1 MNVRLGCMFMMRGPK
16 KGMPGPS
23 TWPSSITSPVLM
35 SRAPRSTFCGFF
47 MWLPEPRS
55 SPAPHF
61 EGQRWLSGGR
71 FHCARATAGR
81 DSSAAATVMRLMLS
95 SLVEY
100 FVQAFIVERAGHP
113 GELVAD
119 LALVRGHA
127 VRVEGLARAPDL
139 EHREVIR
146 TVGLLHDLEAQVAG
160 RGAVCLAQ
168 DLERDDGV
176 VFLRRD
182 HVDVGHAVDCAGRVL
197 HGADR
202 ERIVEAVVERCVAH
216 GVELVAELFRA
227 RGRHV
232 RVPRRLVLPRRDHD
246 ELARAARTLHHDRA
260 KVAGRGTACAAVGL
274 EERRGL
280 VSRGRLGLHMG
291 DDVERADV
299 GWNGGGCG
307 GWCLGDGVHGEE
319 AQQGRDERG
328 RMESHVF
335 FSLVSP
341 AAAGYRTPW
350 MTTGG
355 SALRAPIPAG
365 NNKLTA
371 KGLTPL
377 PGDRLRARIIL
388 PSGEE
393 FWPIFSFR

>member
-1 MNVRLGCMFMMRGPK
+1 
-16 KGMPGPS
+16 
-23 TWPSSITSPVLM
+23 
-35 SRAPRSTFCGFF
+35 

-61 EGQRWLSGGR
+61 DGQRWLSGGT
-71 FHCARATAGR
+71 FHCAKASTGAARRAIAV
-81 DSSAAATVMRLMLS
+81 TVRFMCFP
-95 SLVEY
+95 LVEN
-100 FVQAFIVERAGHP
+100 FVQTFVVQRAGHP
-113 GELVAD
+113 GELVAE

-146 TVGLLHDLEAQVAG
+146 TVGLQ
-160 RGAVCLAQ
+160 
-168 DLERDDGV
+168 
-176 VFLRRD
+176 
-182 HVDVGHAVDCAGRVL
+182 
-197 HGADR
+197 
-202 ERIVEAVVERCVAH
+202 
-216 GVELVAELFRA
+216 
-227 RGRHV
+227 
-232 RVPRRLVLPRRDHD
+232 
-246 ELARAARTLHHDRA
+246 HDRA
-260 KVAGRGTACAAVGL
+260 KVAGRGTARAAVGL

-280 VSRGRLGLHMG
+280 VSRGRLGLHIS

-307 GWCLGDGVHGEE
+307 GWRLGDGVHGEE

-355 SALRAPIPAG
+355 SALRAPSADHREDGEIGRASWRGRVWGAG
-365 NNKLTA
+365 V
-371 KGLTPL
+371 
-377 PGDRLRARIIL
+377 
-388 PSGEE
+388 
-393 FWPIFSFR
+393 